1 MHADSMLYQYLLTAT
16 NKGPNLADVSLRVEL
31 MHQIFTATLGKVLL
45 LLIKKCVRLCVSEL
59 MHHATLGKVR
69 KIIT

>member
-31 MHQIFTATLGKVLL
+31 MHQISTATLGKVLL
-45 LLIKKCVRLCVSEL
+45 LLKK
-59 MHHATLGKVR
+59 KVCGLSSCIR
-69 KIIT
+69 YLLPHWARYYYY